1 MGVKMN
7 GSNNYELVSSNNNG
21 TRGNNHIPR
30 VIALTSCFYLAA
42 ALPITAYASVESAV
56 TTTAARAAAAL
67 GAGEGLAV
75 TLAGASAAALA
86 IGVFAIAFCGT
97 SYVMG
102 TGLCTKVEGIST
114 GGVTGGRIATAID
127 NPQHIAQY
135 TYRGKDGVIYSTQY
149 AACDSF
155 IVGTE
160 RLKYAVTTQT
170 VPFSSYCIYK
180 RLGENVTGSPN
191 STYPGASAPRVAQ
204 SGYNANVSPTLPP
217 STAGQNIAVTPSTVA
232 SLGAAAAAKA
242 RGASD
247 AAAVVAA
254 EVSAEVTGTG
264 NPARDRAAGNT
275 AAAAGAA
282 AAAAEAS
289 GGSPADVRAAAK
301 DAANAA
307 VAAADKAQPQDKT
320 CQSSGA
326 SFDGT
331 YCTDAA
337 AAPYK
342 GDLPF
347 FCSWASSVCGFFDWT
362 KSQFDDV
369 APATATDTSV
379 TIKNQHKNDAD
390 SPISGFNIDQQRVT
404 FAAQCPAPVNFTFGF
419 MGHSQNLSFRYDAL
433 CEFMSQVRPLVIASS
448 YLAGAYI
455 VVGAARR
462 EN

>member
-7 GSNNYELVSSNNNG
+7 GYAKFDELVSSNNTR

-42 ALPITAYASVESAV
+42 ALPITAYASVEATI

-75 TLAGASAAALA
+75 SLAGASAAALA

-102 TGLCTKVEGIST
+102 TDLCIKSEGLTT
-114 GGVTGGRIATAID
+114 GGVTGGRIAIAIN
-127 NPQHIAQY
+127 NPAYIPQY
-135 TYRGKDGVIYSTQY
+135 QYRGKDSVFYSSQY
-149 AACDSF
+149 AACESWL
-155 IVGTE
+155 VGGYKDTHTV
-160 RLKYAVTTQT
+160 ANQA
-170 VPFSSYCIYK
+170 VPFSPYCLYSK
-180 RLGENVTGSPN
+180 KSNSQVTTLPGSN
-191 STYPGASAPRVAQ
+191 ATRVAQ
-204 SGYNANVSPTLPP
+204 SGYNANASPALPP
-217 STAGQNIAVTPSTVA
+217 ATAGQNIAITPSTVA

-247 AAAVVAA
+247 AAAVAAA

-369 APATATDTSV
+369 APVTATDTSV
-379 TIKNQHKNDAD
+379 NIKNQHKNDAD